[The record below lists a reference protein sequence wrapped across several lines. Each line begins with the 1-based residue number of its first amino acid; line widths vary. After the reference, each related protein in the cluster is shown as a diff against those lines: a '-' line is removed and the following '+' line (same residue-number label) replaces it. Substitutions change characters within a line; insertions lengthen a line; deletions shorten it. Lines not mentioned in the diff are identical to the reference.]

1 MNLKNVKKEFS
12 ISYKISLIVVI
23 LIIFIMAAA
32 DGIIYYETY
41 TNIYKLNMN
50 NTKIVSSEIY
60 NNFKSLMDVQ
70 NNELQN
76 ISKDSSVI
84 SLGIVEAKIGR
95 SGALLGSEAVNL
107 KNKFKGDYTDKS
119 DTENIFFTGADGIT
133 TVSSSDDYLG
143 YDYSHFDYIKEALQG
158 ENSMSSVYIS
168 VMTSK
173 PVITFVSPVKD
184 ENGNILGVVGKT
196 IYVDYFSKRFDNFK
210 YMGDGYVFIVDSNN
224 KIVYHPQKYYIN
236 KESSVPQIKRI
247 EEGKNF
253 FSRKNY
259 ETINYTFNNKKYFAA
274 LTSIPEMKLVFVLSS
289 SEKSLQSIP
298 KEIGLIIIIIA
309 ILSIIIAIPLL
320 IVIIKMIFKPMGRLI
335 AATKEISKGNLNVK
349 NEIESNDEVGKLSKA
364 FGYMI
369 SSIRKLLMQIKH
381 VSNEL
386 IEINS
391 VVKNTQRSTVYGME
405 NINKNMQIVSRDSLK
420 IGEDLQNGFDT
431 FEGISVKTQKIKEA
445 SGQMLLL
452 SEDIKDFNSIGIESI
467 KNLIDVSEFFRKSIK
482 EVNESFKEL
491 QENTSSIKYIINLVT
506 EVSKKTK
513 ILSLNASI
521 EAARAGEAGKGF
533 SVVAS
538 EIKKLSQNI
547 EMQINN
553 IDKILNNVN
562 TKIVDTRVKMSSL
575 NSDYKDQITAIKNT
589 RVNYKN
595 VFYLVEEINNN
606 IKHIDESVNYVNS
619 ENQNIYHEF
628 NEIGEFYGEF
638 NTLIE
643 EISKIMKEQYNYTK
657 EVDSVIKNLDDTSC
671 ELESHISK
679 FKL

>member
-1 MNLKNVKKEFS
+1 MNLKTVKKEFS

-32 DGIIYYETY
+32 DGIIYYEAY
-41 TNIYKLNMN
+41 TNIYKLNKN

-84 SLGIVEAKIGR
+84 SLGIVEAQIGR
-95 SGALLGSEAVNL
+95 SGALSSSEAINL
-107 KNKFKGDYTDKS
+107 KNEFRGDYIDKS
-119 DTENIFFTGADGIT
+119 DTENIFFTGTDGV
-133 TVSSSDDYLG
+133 TVASSSDDYLG
-143 YDYSHFDYIKEALQG
+143 YDYSHFDYIKKALQG
-158 ENSMSSVYIS
+158 KNSMSSVYIS

-196 IYVDYFSKRFDNFK
+196 IYVDYFSKRFDNLK

-236 KESSVPQIKRI
+236 KENSVSQIKKI
-247 EEGKNF
+247 ETGKNF

-289 SEKSLQSIP
+289 SEESLQSIP

-309 ILSIIIAIPLL
+309 ILSIVISIPFL
-320 IVIIKMIFKPMGRLI
+320 IFIIKMIFKPMERLI
-335 AATKEISKGNLNVK
+335 AVTKEISKGNLNVK
-349 NEIESNDEVGKLSKA
+349 NEIKSNDEVGKLSKA
-364 FGYMI
+364 FDYMI
-369 SSIRKLLMQIKH
+369 LSIRKLLIQIKH

-391 VVKNTQRSTVYGME
+391 VVKNTQKNTVYDME
-405 NINKNMQIVSRDSLK
+405 NINKNMHTVSRDSLK

-431 FEGISVKTQKIKEA
+431 FEGISVKTQKIKKA

-482 EVNESFKEL
+482 EVNESFEEL
-491 QENTSSIKYIINLVT
+491 QENTSNIKYIINLVT

-533 SVVAS
+533 NVVAS
-538 EIKKLSQNI
+538 EIKKLSQSI

-562 TKIVDTRVKMSSL
+562 TKIMDTRVKMSSL
-575 NSDYKDQITAIKNT
+575 NSDYKEQITAIKNT

-619 ENQNIYHEF
+619 ENQNIHHEF
-628 NEIGEFYGEF
+628 NEIGEFYGKF

-643 EISKIMKEQYNYTK
+643 EISKIMKKQYNSIR

-671 ELESHISK
+671 ELEGHISK